1 MMKIPDFIIHSFDWG
16 ARRARAKNDER
27 RKADREGRKLSF
39 RIIDGPPLLL
49 SSDKTSRSLSAPNER
64 FSIRKWIL
72 AKNMARNGGVE
83 NRRRYEEGLI
93 RRTRV
98 FPEYSLAK

>member
-1 MMKIPDFIIHSFDWG
+1 MHSLRMRARG
-16 ARRARAKNDER
+16 ARSIDYLDPRIRLIAARAR
-27 RKADREGRKLSF
+27 
-39 RIIDGPPLLL
+39 IDGPPLLL